1 MKSVI
6 YGSGANS
13 IVTLYR
19 IHQGGCYFKKD
30 TSTSHSQIKKLQSQL
45 NTMGFDC
52 GTADGK
58 YGDKTVAGVKAF
70 QKAHNLTRDG
80 LFGKASLEALEA
92 ELNQSGAVHFDS
104 NCENSSDIG
113 AYGCYDKADDAEIHE
128 MTEMA
133 AVDFGQCAISNQPS
147 FHIPYIYAYLGEG
160 SPLRLEEFMQ
170 NLENDAA
177 DTDVHYNDEDCAG
190 YVYVARN
197 SQGAKGA
204 TSEFTQQ
211 LKFFGS
217 IKDLG
222 GYDKL
227 IPGMELFQGY
237 RKTPTSNQFYSSHIG
252 VYAGKQTLQGTLM
265 PAVYQSSSSY
275 PSLEKRYDKTSGPN
289 LTKLGDSWNYWGWSK
304 FIRLR

>member
-113 AYGCYDKADDAEIHE
+113 AYGCYDKADD
-128 MTEMA
+128 
-133 AVDFGQCAISNQPS
+133 S
-147 FHIPYIYAYLGEG
+147 
-160 SPLRLEEFMQ
+160 LE
-170 NLENDAA
+170 
-177 DTDVHYNDEDCAG
+177 
-190 YVYVARN
+190 ARKYKVSTAMRITN
-197 SQGAKGA
+197 
-204 TSEFTQQ
+204 
-211 LKFFGS
+211 
-217 IKDLG
+217 
-222 GYDKL
+222 
-227 IPGMELFQGY
+227 
-237 RKTPTSNQFYSSHIG
+237 
-252 VYAGKQTLQGTLM
+252 TLM
-265 PAVYQSSSSY
+265 QRSIFTLISAKVRRCVWKNLCKNWKK
-275 PSLEKRYDKTSGPN
+275 SLQVKMTMTKRTAQDISMQPETTKELQVQPVN
-289 LTKLGDSWNYWGWSK
+289 LPV
-304 FIRLR
+304 R

>member
-113 AYGCYDKADDAEIHE
+113 AYGCYDKADDSLEARKYKVSTAMRITNYTDAAE
-128 MTEMA
+128 
-133 AVDFGQCAISNQPS
+133 
-147 FHIPYIYAYLGEG
+147 YIYAYLGEG
-160 SPLRLEEFMQ
+160 SPLRVEEFMQ
-170 NLENDAA
+170 ELE
-177 DTDVHYNDEDCAG
+177 
-190 YVYVARN
+190 
-197 SQGAKGA
+197 K
-204 TSEFTQQ
+204 
-211 LKFFGS
+211 
-217 IKDLG
+217 
-222 GYDKL
+222 
-227 IPGMELFQGY
+227 
-237 RKTPTSNQFYSSHIG
+237 
-252 VYAGKQTLQGTLM
+252 TLQVKMTM
-265 PAVYQSSSSY
+265 T
-275 PSLEKRYDKTSGPN
+275 KRTAQDISMQPETTKELQVQPVN
-289 LTKLGDSWNYWGWSK
+289 LPV
-304 FIRLR
+304 R

>member
-113 AYGCYDKADDAEIHE
+113 AYGCYDKADDSLEARKYKVSTAMRITNYTDAAE
-128 MTEMA
+128 
-133 AVDFGQCAISNQPS
+133 
-147 FHIPYIYAYLGEG
+147 YIYAYLGEG

-227 IPGMELFQGY
+227 IPGMELFQGF

-252 VYAGKQTLQGTLM
+252 VYAGKQTIQGTLM
-265 PAVYQSSSSY
+265 PAVYQSSPGYTSTVRKY
-275 PSLEKRYDKTSGPN
+275 GKTNGPD
-289 LTKLGDSWNYWGWSK
+289 LTELKDAWNYWGWSK